1 VEAGILDELSR
12 TLKDGFT
19 ADEVAA
25 ARKSWLQEQAV
36 DRSQDQGLL
45 AGLMGHERFA
55 ITYQYD
61 EDLETKIAALTA
73 QQVNDA
79 LRRHVT
85 VDGLA
90 IVKAGDF
97 KKAAV
102 FQ

>member
-1 VEAGILDELSR
+1 
-12 TLKDGFT
+12 
-19 ADEVAA
+19 
-25 ARKSWLQEQAV
+25 
-36 DRSQDQGLL
+36 
-45 AGLMGHERFA
+45 MGHERFA